1 MILIQSAANDDL
13 AKLIPS
19 TACFSLATTTCRA
32 CKRRLAGSGLSPT
45 PNALSPEVIR
55 NTRMYDCAGK
65 IADGEEVDI
74 ILGSHAAFSV
84 SVEDLAST
92 MDISC
97 RVYGVSADE
106 RTLRRVNELR
116 KENLML
122 PFLPGAFL

>member
-1 MILIQSAANDDL
+1 
-13 AKLIPS
+13 
-19 TACFSLATTTCRA
+19 
-32 CKRRLAGSGLSPT
+32 
-45 PNALSPEVIR
+45 
-55 NTRMYDCAGK
+55 MYDCAGK